1 MTRNDLPKFESWL
14 KKKGWTIGFPAGNF
28 VVLRA
33 KKGKEFVTLY
43 AGTNRDDL
51 SWTKIHD
58 GIVNEFLVEEG
69 DNQ

>member
-14 KKKGWTIGFPAGNF
+14 EKEGWTIGFPAGNF

-43 AGTNRDDL
+43 AGTNREDL
-51 SWTKIHD
+51 SWSKIHD
-58 GIVNEFLVEEG
+58 GIVREFLAEEG
-69 DNQ
+69 ERP